1 MPKRITRDFQD
12 LILKKETNLWCFSW
26 IFNKHRRIINR
37 AYAKKN
43 YELVLETAEASGYI
57 LSNWN
62 QVYADDFLEE
72 VLLKVSGELSI
83 PQYKDKEKGMVLFY
97 DGVGLDTRGLMLIYI
112 TAFLNL

>member
-1 MPKRITRDFQD
+1 M
-12 LILKKETNLWCFSW
+12 KKETKTWCVSR
-26 IFNKHRRIINR
+26 ILKKHRRIINR

-72 VLLKVSGELSI
+72 VLLKVSGEL
-83 PQYKDKEKGMVLFY
+83 
-97 DGVGLDTRGLMLIYI
+97 
-112 TAFLNL
+112 